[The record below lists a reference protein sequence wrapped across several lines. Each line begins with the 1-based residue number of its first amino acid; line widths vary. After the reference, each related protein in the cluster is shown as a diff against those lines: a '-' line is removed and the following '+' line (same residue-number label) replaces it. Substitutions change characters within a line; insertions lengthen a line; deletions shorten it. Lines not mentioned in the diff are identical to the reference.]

1 MPNSLNV
8 LGTKQKK
15 KEEKEKAKSKGPKQ
29 DKQHLFVDLLFIY
42 P

>member
-15 KEEKEKAKSKGPKQ
+15 KEEKEKAKSKGLKQ
-29 DKQHLFVDLLFIY
+29 DKQQLFVDLLFNY